1 MGHRIGLREWR
12 TLARP
17 KILSVLKRLQ
27 RWIQDKSGIGEN
39 RDALAVLRR
48 RVDALAA
55 LQQQHLPETLSLPWI
70 PELPEGVSPAIH
82 RADAMFRF
90 PLSVSGGDWVRA
102 ASEYFGAGRELAL
115 AAKKSAPLAQSLLDF
130 GGGYGRVGR
139 FLAAEFPT
147 AERWVYDPKAGAMA
161 FQQAAW
167 GARPWNGT
175 PVDLVVAGSVL
186 THLRPRDAAAELQR
200 MLDALRPNGL
210 ALITLHDATP
220 ETQVH
225 SATEESALPEL
236 EDQLN
241 PENYAS
247 VYFSAADWNRLVPA
261 GWTYRVLPERFG
273 GTQQILVV
281 TRAEGE
287 A

>member
-102 ASEYFGAGRELAL
+102 ASEYFAAGRELAL

-147 AERWVYDPKAGAMA
+147 AERWV
-161 FQQAAW
+161 
-167 GARPWNGT
+167 
-175 PVDLVVAGSVL
+175 
-186 THLRPRDAAAELQR
+186 
-200 MLDALRPNGL
+200 
-210 ALITLHDATP
+210 
-220 ETQVH
+220 
-225 SATEESALPEL
+225 
-236 EDQLN
+236 
-241 PENYAS
+241 
-247 VYFSAADWNRLVPA
+247 
-261 GWTYRVLPERFG
+261 
-273 GTQQILVV
+273 
-281 TRAEGE
+281 
-287 A
+287 

>member
-1 MGHRIGLREWR
+1 
-12 TLARP
+12 
-17 KILSVLKRLQ
+17 
-27 RWIQDKSGIGEN
+27 
-39 RDALAVLRR
+39 
-48 RVDALAA
+48 
-55 LQQQHLPETLSLPWI
+55 
-70 PELPEGVSPAIH
+70 
-82 RADAMFRF
+82 
-90 PLSVSGGDWVRA
+90 
-102 ASEYFGAGRELAL
+102 
-115 AAKKSAPLAQSLLDF
+115 
-130 GGGYGRVGR
+130 
-139 FLAAEFPT
+139 
-147 AERWVYDPKAGAMA
+147 
-161 FQQAAW
+161 
-167 GARPWNGT
+167 
-175 PVDLVVAGSVL
+175 VAGSVL

-220 ETQVH
+220 KTQVH